1 MTISDNIQRVR
12 ERMAAAC
19 AHSQR
24 NLNDVTL
31 IAVSKTHPVESVL
44 EAAEVGV
51 QHFGENR
58 VEEAESKIPAA
69 NAKSTGSLQWHM
81 IGHLQSR
88 KIKDALAL
96 FNKIDSV
103 DSLRLAE
110 KLSRAAVERGLT
122 LEILLEINVSGE
134 ESKYGFQATGWRT
147 NPAVREPLF
156 DALRQVAG
164 LPGLQVRGLMT
175 MAPIV
180 DDMEQTRPIFA
191 DLAAL
196 RAEAEASL
204 GLRLPDLSMGMTDD
218 YPIAIEEGATLI
230 RVGRAIFGE
239 RAHDI

>member
-12 ERMAAAC
+12 ERMMAAC
-19 AHSQR
+19 ARAQR
-24 NLNDVTL
+24 DPASVTL

-44 EAAEVGV
+44 LAAETGV

-58 VEEAESKIPAA
+58 VEEAQAKIPAA
-69 NAKSTGSLQWHM
+69 RLKTARPLQWHM

-88 KIKDALAL
+88 KVKDALAL
-96 FNKIDSV
+96 FGKIDSV

-110 KLSRAAVERGLT
+110 KLSRVAVENDLT

-134 ESKYGFQATGWRT
+134 ESKYGFQATGWKT
-147 NPAVREPLF
+147 DPAIREPLF
-156 DALRQVAG
+156 EAIGQIAK
-164 LPGLQVRGLMT
+164 LPGLQMRGLMT

-196 RAEAEASL
+196 RADAETAL

-239 RAHDI
+239 RTYNN